1 MFGVFFNKCAVCL
14 LRVGVVLKEYI
25 NALCGLVVM
34 MRDKSPLEEG
44 EVEEDLTLPG
54 WFDEGDAVKVTP
66 DGKSSTSP
74 KKLKK
79 VRA

>member
-1 MFGVFFNKCAVCL
+1 M
-14 LRVGVVLKEYI
+14 VLKEYI

-66 DGKSSTSP
+66 DGQSEGGDAVKVTPDGKSSTSP